1 MTIAGAVWLILAQTV
16 GFASG
21 GFIAGR
27 LRVQAESAPL
37 DETHFRDGATGF
49 MAWTIGAAFTG
60 LVLAGTTTLTGI
72 VAARAGASMAASAI
86 QATGAQASDPTGYF
100 VDTLMRSNQPAAP
113 AANANDQRA
122 EVARILANTVST
134 GQLSGDDRTY
144 LAGIVSA
151 RTGMSQDDAQK
162 RVDEVTNSAR
172 ERAKQVADTAR
183 KTAAYFSFWS
193 FMALLFGAVAA
204 TLGGILGGDLRDE
217 TALGEPPSVAAG

>member
-1 MTIAGAVWLILAQTV
+1 MEDTAIV
-16 GFASG
+16 GENVEV
-21 GFIAGR
+21 I
-27 LRVQAESAPL
+27 QSA
-37 DETHFRDGATGF
+37 TTSR
-49 MAWTIGAAFTG
+49 AA
-60 LVLAGTTTLTGI
+60 LSW
-72 VAARAGASMAASAI
+72 RAASAI

-162 RVDEVTNSAR
+162 RVDEVTNSA
-172 ERAKQVADTAR
+172 
-183 KTAAYFSFWS
+183 
-193 FMALLFGAVAA
+193 
-204 TLGGILGGDLRDE
+204 
-217 TALGEPPSVAAG
+217 